1 MGYDNNNS
9 FAPAVFTQRSRSEQC
24 GQNCDVAVD
33 VANVQNNA
41 CSCNGQRGG
50 CGDETHVYFDTCEGS
65 KEINVCGT
73 CQDDQAL
80 GRVLDVTTTLRNVCP
95 GRRSAVGLTL
105 NEVDNDGTEYAR
117 GFRAISVPAH
127 SARCAQDIT
136 LESVRFILPEDLS
149 LQRRRHFVVRTE
161 HHYLDADSIWG

>member
-1 MGYDNNNS
+1 MGYDSNS
-9 FAPAVFTQRSRSEQC
+9 FTPAVFTQRSRDEQSFQT
-24 GQNCDVAVD
+24 QNAEPETVS
-33 VANVQNNA
+33 VQNNA
-41 CSCNGQRGG
+41 CSRANQRG
-50 CGDETHVYFDTCEGS
+50 CGDETHVYFDTCEGT
-65 KEINVCGT
+65 KEVTVCGT

-80 GRVLDVTTTLRNVCP
+80 GRVLDVVTTLRNVCP

-105 NEVDNDGTEYAR
+105 TEVDNDGAEYAR

-127 SARCAQDIT
+127 SARCPQDIT

-149 LQRRRHFVVRTE
+149 LQRRRHFVVRTD